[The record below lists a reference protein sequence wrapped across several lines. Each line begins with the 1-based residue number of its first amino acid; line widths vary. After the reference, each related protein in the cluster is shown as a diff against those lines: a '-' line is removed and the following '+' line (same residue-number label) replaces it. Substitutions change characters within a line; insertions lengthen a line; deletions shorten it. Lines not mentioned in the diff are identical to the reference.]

1 MVLTYTP
8 FLRKV
13 ANIFGLDSNSM
24 NFTKL
29 SALYD
34 TVNVDRYLGKALPS
48 GFSQDDFNNLQHL
61 YNWYTHFTRSFN
73 LSKALNTKKIEKILG
88 TFDNRVKNIAGV
100 ALKWSTISVDLLDIV
115 ALQNDLNISSALC
128 IEEIYRKGTT

>member
-13 ANIFGLDSNSM
+13 ATSFGMDSSSM

-29 SALYD
+29 AALYD
-34 TVNVDRYLGKALPS
+34 TVNVDRYLGKSLPS

-61 YNWYTHFTRSFN
+61 YNWYSHFTRSFN
-73 LSKALNTKKIEKILG
+73 LSKAINTHKIDKILSL
-88 TFDNRVKNIAGV
+88 FDYRVKNVTGPT
-100 ALKWSTISVDLLDIV
+100 LRWTTISVDSLDIV

-128 IEEIYRKGTT
+128 I

>member
-13 ANIFGLDSNSM
+13 ANSFGMDSNSM

-29 SALYD
+29 AALYD
-34 TVNVDRYLGKALPS
+34 TVNVDRYLGKILPS

-61 YNWYTHFTRSFN
+61 YNWYSHFTRSFN
-73 LSKALNTKKIEKILG
+73 LSKAINTHKIDKILSL
-88 TFDNRVKNIAGV
+88 FDLRVKNVTG
-100 ALKWSTISVDLLDIV
+100 STLRWTTLSVDSLDIV

-128 IEEIYRKGTT
+128 I

>member
-8 FLRKV
+8 FLRKT
-13 ANIFGLDSNSM
+13 ANSFGLDSNSM

-34 TVNVDRYLGKALPS
+34 TVNVDRYLGKTLPY

-73 LSKALNTKKIEKILG
+73 LSKALNTKKI
-88 TFDNRVKNIAGV
+88 
-100 ALKWSTISVDLLDIV
+100 
-115 ALQNDLNISSALC
+115 
-128 IEEIYRKGTT
+128 